1 MSLLLNAR
9 HIGCRL
15 SGRVN
20 CLRSLSSSSLPS
32 AYQRQQLHTKN
43 QDDSTANTTT
53 QQTSTTG
60 MSLCQMNNHPD
71 FRLRVAKQK
80 FGGGG
85 ANIAAKKTP
94 ATASNSKRANFSSKS
109 VPNYKKQVREGG
121 LNIQLLENPV
131 RSNDGTSSGAIIN
144 DRLRIARRKM
154 IEKMK
159 TPVDIEE
166 EATTEQSN
174 SSPEEKMSQEKF
186 WMDMW
191 KDAGN
196 EIKRLRGEL
205 KEESDEDAI
214 SDIQADI
221 KGLRKRKAEF
231 AKLLRMD
238 E

>member
-1 MSLLLNAR
+1 
-9 HIGCRL
+9 
-15 SGRVN
+15 
-20 CLRSLSSSSLPS
+20 
-32 AYQRQQLHTKN
+32 
-43 QDDSTANTTT
+43 
-53 QQTSTTG
+53 
-60 MSLCQMNNHPD
+60 MNNHPD

-85 ANIAAKKTP
+85 ANITVKQQP
-94 ATASNSKRANFSSKS
+94 ATASNNKRAHFSSKS
-109 VPNYKKQVREGG
+109 VPNYKTNKQVREGG
-121 LNIQLLENPV
+121 LNIHLLENPV

-144 DRLRIARRKM
+144 DRLRIARREM

-159 TPVDIEE
+159 TPVEIKE

-174 SSPEEKMSQEKF
+174 SSPEGKMSQEKF

-214 SDIQADI
+214 ADIQADI

>member
-1 MSLLLNAR
+1 
-9 HIGCRL
+9 L
-15 SGRVN
+15 S
-20 CLRSLSSSSLPS
+20 SLSSSSLPS
-32 AYQRQQLHTKN
+32 TYQRQLHTKN
-43 QDDSTANTTT
+43 QDDSTDNTAT
-53 QQTSTTG
+53 QQTSATG

-85 ANIAAKKTP
+85 ANITVKQQP
-94 ATASNSKRANFSSKS
+94 ATASNNKRANFSSS

-121 LNIQLLENPV
+121 LNIHLLENPV

-144 DRLRIARRKM
+144 DRLRIARREM

-159 TPVDIEE
+159 TPVEIKE

-174 SSPEEKMSQEKF
+174 SSPEGKMSQEKF

-214 SDIQADI
+214 ADIQADI